1 VIFRLKD
8 NNNYY
13 RFSMDRQ
20 RPHRRLVKKVNGTF
34 TAIQQD
40 TVAYTQNTTY
50 QLDITVTGSSITIKI
65 NGQTWY
71 QGTDTSVNQGSIGL
85 YSWNNNNSQFDNI
98 VVTATQ
104 GNAMLL
110 STPPFLL
117 ASLSDPFDWFTFGT
131 RN

>member
-1 VIFRLKD
+1 
-8 NNNYY
+8 
-13 RFSMDRQ
+13 
-20 RPHRRLVKKVNGTF
+20 VKKVNGTF

-50 QLDITVTGSSITIKI
+50 QLDITATGSSITIKI

-104 GNAMLL
+104 GNAMVL
-110 STPPFLL
+110 SAPTFLL
-117 ASLSDPFDWFTFGT
+117 ASLSDPLCGLWKYC
-131 RN
+131 